1 MGKKNTTKCSQKRN
15 VYRIPTYYFELV
27 GYTSF
32 VTHPTRIYLSSA
44 YVGSESRRG
53 RRPEIKQQLIEMATR
68 ELTRAFVQLRKDAKA
83 KSLRRKNITGH
94 GDEGNALMK
103 NGDWDATHVAVA
115 PGWVDVVNETNEHV
129 AHIRSL
135 STCRWQV
142 LCVYLCRA

>member
-1 MGKKNTTKCSQKRN
+1 MFSETMSRQ

-27 GYTSF
+27 GYF
-32 VTHPTRIYLSSA
+32 FHPTRIYLSSA

-53 RRPEIKQQLIEMATR
+53 RCPEIKQPEMATR

-135 STCRWQV
+135 STF
-142 LCVYLCRA
+142 